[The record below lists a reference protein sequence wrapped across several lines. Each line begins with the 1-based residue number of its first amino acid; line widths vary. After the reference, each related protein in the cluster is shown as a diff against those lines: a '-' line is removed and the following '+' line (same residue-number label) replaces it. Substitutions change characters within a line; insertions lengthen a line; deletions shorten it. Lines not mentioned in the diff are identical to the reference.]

1 MNIKSGVRLS
11 LVVFF
16 LQALLVTA
24 QTPTQS
30 TSTGQSSNST
40 SIIDDLNSDRP
51 GQGKVT
57 VYQDEAIKDILAKSA
72 SVNLPVFSSGD
83 GSIQYVKLRG
93 YKIQVFSGNDQRK
106 SRDEAYYKQ
115 RLINNNFEDMETVV
129 FFKSPRWILRA
140 GNFKTRE
147 EANEVMMQMREQF
160 PNFGKEM
167 YIISDTVK
175 IPL

>member
-1 MNIKSGVRLS
+1 MNLKSVIRLS

-16 LQALLVTA
+16 LQTLMVTA
-24 QTPTQS
+24 QTSVQPTPISRSS
-30 TSTGQSSNST
+30 T
-40 SIIDDLNSDRP
+40 IIDDLNADRP
-51 GQGKVT
+51 GQGNVT
-57 VYQDEAIKDILAKSA
+57 VYQDEAIKEILAKPA
-72 SVNLPVFSSGD
+72 PVNQPVFSSGD

-115 RLINNNFEDMETVV
+115 RLINESFEDMETVV
-129 FFKSPRWILRA
+129 FFNSPRWILRA

-147 EANEVMMQMREQF
+147 EANEAMRHMRGQF